1 MNEALKSLIAGLRTS
16 KFDNYG
22 VTQVQPKNINIVKE
36 ELAKKFCSITLPKE
50 LDLRALTTKV
60 NNQIKYRK
68 QLELTNR
75 ERKNLPFILYR
86 LDNNEPTIRVVI
98 NNMDFEHFSGFRRII
113 YAFFSGYKTESL
125 ITQILRDEIKR
136 AIALY
141 EFDLTRLRY
150 LDQGRNQFLYEYG
163 VKFLAKHLINGIK
176 PYLESISFPSGLH
189 NSGFV
194 REAIVSLFESKDIYL
209 KDKIRCFR
217 EIGDTN
223 VYDSLYQDIAS
234 ALIPEVDEN
243 GTQEYKDM
251 LKNQLYKVL
260 GDPRYSRTSY
270 KWNGVKPR
278 ARQIFLT
285 WLNKDA
291 LELFFEI
298 ILDNARGTVKES
310 AVKYRLAF
318 WKAYLPNMSS
328 TWVLLGSD
336 ARIRAIRLTQN
347 KMLGYGHINSSE
359 TCVFMFSIGGFT
371 FVEMDY
377 GALRIWENGKCPV
390 SFGQKYAFL
399 YDIKSEHS
407 LLEKFIHASPS
418 TYNWQNKVGDWLSYN
433 CRVTKTANDWRP

>member
-1 MNEALKSLIAGLRTS
+1 MNEALKNLIAGLRST

-36 ELAKKFCSITLPKE
+36 ELAKKICSITLPKE
-50 LDLRALTTKV
+50 FDLKALVTKV

-86 LDNNEPTIRVVI
+86 LDNSEPTIRIVI

-113 YAFFSGYKTESL
+113 YAFFSGYKTNSL

-141 EFDLTRLRY
+141 EIDLTKLRY

-163 VKFLAKHLINGIK
+163 VKFLANHLINGIK
-176 PYLESISFPSGLH
+176 PYLEGISFPSGLH

-194 REAIVSLFESKDIYL
+194 REAIVSLFESKDIEL

-243 GTQEYKDM
+243 GTQEYKDI
-251 LKNQLYKVL
+251 LKNQFYKVL
-260 GDPRYSRTSY
+260 GDPRYSETTY
-270 KWNGVKPR
+270 KWNSVKSK

-291 LELFFEI
+291 LELFFKI
-298 ILDNARGTVKES
+298 ILDNARGTAKES

-318 WKAYLPNMSS
+318 WEAYLPYMSS

-336 ARIRAIRLTQN
+336 ARRRAIRLTQN
-347 KMLGYGHINSSE
+347 KMLSYGHINSSE
-359 TCVFMFSIGGFT
+359 SCVFMFSIGGFT

-377 GALRIWENGKCPV
+377 GSLRIWENGKCPM

-399 YDIKSEHS
+399 NDILYAHFLFK
-407 LLEKFIHASPS
+407 KFIHASPS
-418 TYNWQNKVGDWLSYN
+418 TYSWQNKVGDWLYSN
-433 CRVTKTANDWRP
+433 CKVFKTANDWRP